1 MYEIVNY
8 YLASHTAIEQLNRSL
23 PSKAAELMG
32 DLKESRQAVVL
43 EETKEIITGIRQLNL
58 LRFDQDRTAD
68 TSTLSSSYF

>member
-1 MYEIVNY
+1 
-8 YLASHTAIEQLNRSL
+8 
-23 PSKAAELMG
+23 MG